1 MVVANTPIHRK
12 EATRMCHSNQESLR
26 QQVQFLR
33 RQFLQDGDL
42 PFTNVLTEEVIAQA
56 LTAVTGWLD
65 RVFSPLVTLWVF
77 LGQVLGAD
85 HSCRAAVARLIA
97 HRLAEGQRPCSAE
110 TGAYCQARKRLPESF
125 FADVACQTGRALEAN
140 ADARWLWKGRHVYL
154 FDGTTVTM
162 PDTRENQQAYPQV
175 YNQKPG
181 LGFPIARLGALISLA
196 CGAVVNLGFCQY
208 AGKGQGEVSLLRRLW
223 DSLRP
228 GDVLLTDAL
237 LGNWANLVMLQ
248 ARGVELVG
256 RLNKAHRK
264 ADFRRG
270 QRLGQDDHVVQ
281 WRKPTSIRSL
291 DREAYHALPEFIT
304 VRETRIRVQQPGF
317 RTRSI
322 VVVTTL
328 LDPEQ
333 TTKEDL
339 ATLYRARWH
348 NELDLRSLKSAMQM
362 RELRCKTPE
371 LVRKEVWAHILAYNL
386 IRTVMAQAAARHG
399 VEPRSISFTG
409 AMQTLEAF
417 QPLLEFGATQDA
429 AGRLRLYHDLLDAIA
444 THRVGDRPDR
454 YEPRREKAET
464 QSLRLA
470 DQAPRRD
477 ETQDG
482 ERRYQELSAIR
493 HIDRRIGAVRATS
506 LQGYSSV
513 IVVDALLAL
522 DGYSAVGWRSRRS
535 DTRHLTETE
544 GVESSALLVLLLPL
558 PQGLEVFGSR
568 SCNLG
573 LHGREDD
580 EGRVPLPTR
589 LGLEDRLAF
598 LLQGDRYRGCAD
610 QRPSRTP

>member
-12 EATRMCHSNQESLR
+12 EAARMCHSSQERLR

-33 RQFLQDGDL
+33 RQFLQDGQL
-42 PFTNVLTEEVIAQA
+42 PFADILTEEVIAQA

-97 HRLAEGQRPCSAE
+97 HRLGQGHCPCSAE

-140 ADARWLWKGRHVYL
+140 VDPQWLWKGRHVYL

-162 PDTRENQQAYPQV
+162 PDTRENQEAYPQV

-196 CGAVVNLGFCQY
+196 CGAVVNIGFCQY

-228 GDVLLTDAL
+228 GNILLTDAL
-237 LGNWANLVMLQ
+237 LGNWANLVMLKE
-248 ARGVELVG
+248 RGLEFVG

-270 QRLGQDDHVVQ
+270 QRLGQEDHVVQ
-281 WRKPTSIRSL
+281 WIKPTSIRSL
-291 DREAYHALPEFIT
+291 DREEYHALPEFIT
-304 VRETRIRVQQPGF
+304 VRETRIHVQQPGF

-348 NELDLRSLKSAMQM
+348 NELDIRSLKSSMQM

-371 LVRKEVWAHILAYNL
+371 MVRKEVWTHILAYNL
-386 IRTVMAQAAARHG
+386 IRTVMAQAAVRHD
-399 VEPRSISFTG
+399 VEPRSISFKG
-409 AMQTLEAF
+409 AMQTSEAF
-417 QPLLEFGATQDA
+417 QPLLEFGTTQDA
-429 AGRLRLYHDLLDAIA
+429 ASQLRLYHDLLDAIA

-454 YEPRREKAET
+454 YEPRVKK
-464 QSLRLA
+464 
-470 DQAPRRD
+470 RR
-477 ETQDG
+477 
-482 ERRYQELSAIR
+482 RNHY
-493 HIDRRIGAVRATS
+493 
-506 LQGYSSV
+506 
-513 IVVDALLAL
+513 
-522 DGYSAVGWRSRRS
+522 GW
-535 DTRHLTETE
+535 LTEPRAE
-544 GVESSALLVLLLPL
+544 MKRKMAKGVTK
-558 PQGLEVFGSR
+558 
-568 SCNLG
+568 N
-573 LHGREDD
+573 
-580 EGRVPLPTR
+580 
-589 LGLEDRLAF
+589 
-598 LLQGDRYRGCAD
+598 
-610 QRPSRTP
+610 